1 MALDQIEDEGKEMS
15 FLDHLEELRWHLI
28 RSVIAIL
35 VFSIAAFIAKEF
47 VWDTLI
53 LGPTKPDFWT
63 YRFLCDMAELL
74 DAPLLCFGEIP
85 MEIINTKITAQFTNH
100 IKSSFIIGLALG
112 FPYIF
117 WEIWRFVKPGLH
129 PKERKASRGIVFAVS
144 MLFIIGVVF
153 GYFVVTPLSINF
165 LANYS
170 LADVIDNKIEV
181 GSVVGMVATLALACG
196 FMFQLPVASY
206 ILAKAGIVTP
216 QLMRAYRKHAVVAIL
231 VVSAIITPPDVIS
244 QVIIALPLMLL
255 YEVSIGVC
263 KRVVKKAERKR
274 RQEENQSI

>member
-1 MALDQIEDEGKEMS
+1 MALDQIEEEGNEMS

-28 RSVIAIL
+28 RSVIAIS
-35 VFSIAAFIAKEF
+35 VFSIAAFIAKDF

-53 LGPTKPDFWT
+53 LGPTKSDFWT
-63 YRFLCDMAELL
+63 YRFLCDMAEWLN
-74 DAPLLCFGEIP
+74 APLLCFGDIP
-85 MEIINTKITAQFTNH
+85 MELINTKITAQFTNH

-117 WEIWRFVKPGLH
+117 WEVWRFIKPGLH
-129 PKERKASRGIVFAVS
+129 STEKNASRGIVFSVS
-144 MLFIIGVVF
+144 MLFAIGLVF

-170 LADVIDNKIEV
+170 LSDVIDNKIEV
-181 GSVVGMVATLALACG
+181 GSIVGMVATLALACG

-216 QLMRAYRKHAVVAIL
+216 QLMKTYRKHALVAIL
-231 VVSAIITPPDVIS
+231 VISAIITPPDVIS
-244 QVIIALPLMLL
+244 QIIIALPLMLL
-255 YEVSIGVC
+255 YEVSISVC
-263 KRVVKKAERKR
+263 KRVVRKAERKR
-274 RQEENQSI
+274 KEEENQ